1 MRFGLV
7 SLVFVSL
14 LSWPGS
20 DNAVGQSS
28 GKKTLHSFLAV
39 KKGAKRT
46 NTFSADAPTICAFWE
61 SENLALG
68 DTIGVVWIAEDVGAA
83 SPKATE
89 IRRANYRVFKQEQV
103 GEFSLSR
110 PGNKTWPVGRYRVE
124 LYINGAIADIMKF
137 TINPGVTIETH

>member
-68 DTIGVVWIAEDVGAA
+68 GTIGVVWIAEDVGAA

-89 IRRANYRVFKQEQV
+89 IRRANYRVFR
-103 GEFSLSR
+103 S
-110 PGNKTWPVGRYRVE
+110 GR
-124 LYINGAIADIMKF
+124 ADDLRLLGK
-137 TINPGVTIETH
+137 